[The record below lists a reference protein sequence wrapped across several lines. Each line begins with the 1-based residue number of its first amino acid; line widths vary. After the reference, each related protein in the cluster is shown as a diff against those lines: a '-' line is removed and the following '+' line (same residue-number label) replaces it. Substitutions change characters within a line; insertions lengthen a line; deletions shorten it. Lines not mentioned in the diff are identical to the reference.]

1 MLFNSYVFVFLML
14 PISVAGYYLFNK
26 ISEKAGI
33 FFLLLCSFLY
43 IGYMNPAYLYVLIP
57 SILVNYL
64 LFQIMNT
71 KCKGN
76 IIARKLVLAT
86 GIIFDVGLLAYF
98 KYADFFIETMNE
110 LLSKEYSTLK
120 LLVPLGISFYTF
132 QQISFLVDT
141 YRDESIKCSF
151 DEYALY
157 ITFYPQFVQG
167 PIVLQDE
174 FIPQLRD
181 KTKKNI
187 NIENISKGM
196 YRFILGLAKKVLI
209 ADSIAL
215 VVDAGYNSID
225 DIAALSSLVLI
236 IGYTLQIYFDFSAY
250 SDMAV
255 GLGGMFNIELPENF
269 DSPYKANNIDE
280 FWERW
285 HITLTRFLTR
295 YLYFPLGGSKK
306 GKVRTYIN
314 IMLVFLISGL
324 WHGAEWSFVIWGA
337 VHGIAKV
344 VRRIK
349 RDLGKTQVKQNWIS
363 RVITFLYV
371 SIAWVFFRAKTTLD
385 AVHLL
390 SCLFKGEWRGLS
402 VSMYESFSKLVEVSW
417 LLRLDVLGIRNHVQG
432 LVVIVIFSIL
442 TVMCFI
448 MANTREIVNRWSKKP
463 GTKHALMIGVLFA
476 WCILSFNGV
485 TNFIYWSF

>member
-26 ISEKAGI
+26 INDRAGI
-33 FFLLLCSFLY
+33 FFLLICSLIY

-57 SILVNYL
+57 SIFVNYL
-64 LFQIMNT
+64 LFQLMNT

-76 IIARKLVLAT
+76 TCIRKHILAT
-86 GIIFDVGLLAYF
+86 GIILDVGLLAYF

-132 QQISFLVDT
+132 QQISFLVDA
-141 YRDESIKCSF
+141 YRDESLKCGF

-181 KTKKNI
+181 KTKKSI

-209 ADSIAL
+209 ADSIAI
-215 VVDAGYNSID
+215 VVDAGYNSIE

-306 GKVRTYIN
+306 GKIRTYIN
-314 IMLVFLISGL
+314 IMFVFIISGL

-349 RDLGKTQVKQNWIS
+349 RDTGKTQVKQNWIS

-390 SCLFKGEWRGLS
+390 SCLFKGGWRGLS

-442 TVMCFI
+442 TVMCFT
-448 MANTREIVNRWSKKP
+448 MANAREIVNRWSKKP